1 MQWDGNEIKRTHLT
15 FLLPPIKAIVV
26 SATPVSIR
34 LLRVSLSHKIFNRF
48 FFSNV
53 LLIIKKRMVDSN
65 KLSEEKTE
73 ESEGITRSKKGLTLK
88 IRMRKNATAPENPI
102 WIMVRVIGYGK
113 LKYFV
118 ERTHCRWVKNR

>member
-1 MQWDGNEIKRTHLT
+1 
-15 FLLPPIKAIVV
+15 
-26 SATPVSIR
+26 
-34 LLRVSLSHKIFNRF
+34 VSLSHKIFNRF

-102 WIMVRVIGYGK
+102 
-113 LKYFV
+113 
-118 ERTHCRWVKNR
+118 